1 MKKKRNM
8 GNIERLFKKSRR
20 RLLKKKEWELRN
32 LCTLM
37 SEEEKERIFQ
47 NIMEK
52 LREHN
57 EKEKD
62 NGNVVYLNVKYNH

>member
-1 MKKKRNM
+1 M
-8 GNIERLFKKSRR
+8 GNVERLFKLSR
-20 RLLKKKEWELRN
+20 RLLLEKKEWEIRN

-47 NIMEK
+47 NIMKK

-57 EKEKD
+57 EKEKENE